1 MCRVVLTNTII
12 ERFVMSLRKK
22 IYNSINNMKIKI
34 KFICI
39 YAIVVLI
46 PFLIVG
52 FYLTYSMRNMVLQNT
67 IREGYSNTDRIN
79 DRLKQALSTITDVSD
94 RLYVDK
100 ALQNMV
106 LTDYK
111 NSWEVV
117 NAYTNYPI
125 FEDYLYYS
133 KEINNIRFYEQN
145 DSMLDNSR
153 FIKLTD
159 SIKNS
164 EWYKIAIRDN
174 GKISWHYTYDIL
186 GKQKYLSLVRLIKV
200 PNKGSLGVL
209 VINVDSDY
217 LHSII
222 ADEPFETQVSL
233 QNGDVLLASKLNI
246 EGTNIKKS
254 NLNFNE
260 GDTNNS
266 IKSIDY
272 NDNKSMVITKSFS
285 PIEAIEK
292 FQIYTIMPINII
304 VKKVNQSSIL
314 SFIIIGISLIISIVL
329 IILFSKLFT
338 KRIILLR
345 KEMHRVVNG
354 NLDLSNSI
362 EGKDEIGE
370 LHEDLNK
377 MIESIKQLIY
387 EVYEQKLQKAQ
398 LSSRQ
403 KDVEF
408 KMLASQIN
416 PHFLYNTLETIRM
429 KAHISGQTDIANIVK
444 MLGKIMRRNLEASAG
459 LVTFKS
465 ELQFMK
471 DYLDIQKFRFGDRI
485 SYDINVSANID
496 NYLILPLLLQPLVEN
511 AFVHGLE
518 TKEGKGN
525 INVNVDSNEDF
536 LIISVVDDGIG
547 IEMDKLRSLCKQ
559 LIDYNNDDIKNIGLC
574 NVNQRIKLYYGE
586 TYGISIESKY
596 GEGSK
601 VFIQLPLKLEVILN
615 VKSINS

>member
-1 MCRVVLTNTII
+1 MFIVSKRNKISDVV
-12 ERFVMSLRKK
+12 
-22 IYNSINNMKIKI
+22 NNMKIKT

-39 YAIVVLI
+39 YAIVILI

-52 FYLTYSMRNMVLQNT
+52 FYLTYSMRNMILQNT

-79 DRLKQALSTITDVSD
+79 DRLNQALNTITDVSD
-94 RLYVDK
+94 RLYVDTE
-100 ALQNMV
+100 LQDIVM
-106 LTDYK
+106 TDYK
-111 NSWEVV
+111 SSWAVV
-117 NAYTNYPI
+117 NAYTNHPV
-125 FEDYLYYS
+125 FEDYLDYY
-133 KEINNIRFYEQN
+133 KEINNIRFYEEN
-145 DSMLDNSR
+145 NTMLDNSR
-153 FIKLTD
+153 FTRLTEN
-159 SIKNS
+159 IKNS
-164 EWYKIAIRDN
+164 EWYKVAIKDN
-174 GKISWHYTYDIL
+174 GKISWYYTYDKL

-200 PNKGSLGVL
+200 PNKGNLGVL

-222 ADEPFETQVSL
+222 ADEPFETQISL
-233 QNGDVLLASKLNI
+233 QNGDVLLSSKSSI

-254 NLNFNE
+254 GLNFNN
-260 GDTNNS
+260 GDIHSS
-266 IKSIDY
+266 IKTVNYD
-272 NDNKSMVITKSFS
+272 DNKSMVVTKSFS
-285 PIEAIEK
+285 PNESREK
-292 FQIYTIMPINII
+292 FQIYTIMPINAI
-304 VKKVNQSSIL
+304 VHKVNQSSIL

-329 IILFSKLFT
+329 ILLFSKLFT

-345 KEMHRVVNG
+345 KEMHRVVKG
-354 NLDLSNSI
+354 HLNLSCSI
-362 EGKDEIGE
+362 QGKDEIGE
-370 LHEDLNK
+370 LYEDLNI

-387 EVYEQKLQKAQ
+387 EVYEQKIQKEQ
-398 LSSRQ
+398 LSNKQ

-429 KAHISGQTDIANIVK
+429 KAHISGQPDIANIVK
-444 MLGKIMRRNLEASAG
+444 MLGKIMRRNLEASSG

-485 SYDINVSANID
+485 SYDINTLANID

-518 TKEGKGN
+518 TKEGKGQ
-525 INVNVDSNEDF
+525 ISVNVET
-536 LIISVVDDGIG
+536 IEGYVRISVIDDGIG
-547 IEMDKLRSLCKQ
+547 IKEEKLSSLRKQ
-559 LIDYNNDDIKNIGLC
+559 LLEYNNDDIKCIGLC

-586 TYGISIESKY
+586 SYGITIESKY
-596 GEGSK
+596 GYGSK
-601 VFIQLPLKLEVILN
+601 VFIQLPLKLEGVLN